1 MQLQILHWMQISDE
15 LSLFTQKTQIASDNQ
30 NTSNEAKAL
39 TLCIRCG
46 VVWWR
51 WRWDVDQ
58 QAAGVLLHFHWHQV
72 DSACPI
78 NNKRQTSIMPCH
90 LYNVVAKK
98 KHLNVDNNHIIILV
112 PKLVVKGNCG
122 NFQSTMIV
130 AYDRKEDILLTSL
143 QIICNSTS
151 IPNKNKVAE

>member
-1 MQLQILHWMQISDE
+1 
-15 LSLFTQKTQIASDNQ
+15 
-30 NTSNEAKAL
+30 
-39 TLCIRCG
+39 
-46 VVWWR
+46 
-51 WRWDVDQ
+51 
-58 QAAGVLLHFHWHQV
+58 
-72 DSACPI
+72 
-78 NNKRQTSIMPCH
+78 MPCH

-98 KHLNVDNNHIIILV
+98 KQHLNVDNNHIIILV

>member
-90 LYNVVAKK
+90 LYNVVA
-98 KHLNVDNNHIIILV
+98 
-112 PKLVVKGNCG
+112 VKMLRHPFIFWLYSCKIWLLALIDSPMCTWWLLELFITKTGNQPITRAV
-122 NFQSTMIV
+122 FLERQEIWT
-130 AYDRKEDILLTSL
+130 DRNIW
-143 QIICNSTS
+143 
-151 IPNKNKVAE
+151 